1 MWFGVNI
8 VKYYLKLKMKKWI
21 TLLFATLVIF
31 SCKTRKNAEQNASEN
46 DSIKIQNSEN
56 GNPSDGKNIS
66 DRLTFYEKIYIHPPF
81 EYIKINSKITADNIR
96 VSPLDATIYIERDKK
111 IWSNINFLFFN
122 AARAIITPE
131 GIKAVDKYNKNY
143 IDSDFEYLNNLL
155 NINFIDYKTL
165 EKILLGRTFLLVSDR
180 NSDIKKTSNGYQ
192 LASIV
197 NQKIVTNGQ
206 EREYKINM
214 QYSNDY
220 NLNYVKLQDVKS
232 DDAVEIVYDNW
243 ESFDN
248 NLRLPQ
254 YVKIIIKGSK
264 TSQILIENTKFG
276 FTKMETPYSVP
287 ANYKKIEIK

>member
-1 MWFGVNI
+1 
-8 VKYYLKLKMKKWI
+8 MKKWI
-21 TLLFATLVIF
+21 SLLLVTMVIL
-31 SCKTRKNAEQNASEN
+31 SCKTKKNAIQNASEN
-46 DSIKIQNSEN
+46 DSIQVENSEN
-56 GNPSDGKNIS
+56 KKPIDAGKNIS
-66 DRLTFYEKIYIHPPF
+66 DRLTFYESIYIHPKF
-81 EYIKINSKITADNIR
+81 EQIKISSKITADNIR
-96 VSPLDATIYIERDKK
+96 VSPLDATIYIESDKK

-131 GIKAVDKYNKNY
+131 GIKAVDKYNKNF

-165 EKILLGRTFLLVSDR
+165 EKILLGRTFLTVSDR
-180 NSDIKKTSNGYQ
+180 NSSITKNMEGYQ

-214 QYSNDY
+214 QYTNDY
-220 NLNYVKLQDVKS
+220 DLIYVKLQDVKS
-232 DDAVEIVYDNW
+232 DDAVEIVYDQW

-248 NLRLPQ
+248 DLRLPQ
-254 YVKIIIKGSK
+254 SVKIIIKGSK
-264 TSQILIENTKFG
+264 TSQILLENTKFG

>member
-1 MWFGVNI
+1 
-8 VKYYLKLKMKKWI
+8 MKKWI
-21 TLLFATLVIF
+21 SLLLVTTVIL
-31 SCKTRKNAEQNASEN
+31 SCKTRKNAMQNASDN
-46 DSIKIQNSEN
+46 DSIKIENS
-56 GNPSDGKNIS
+56 GNQDKTDDGKNIS
-66 DRLTFYEKIYIHPPF
+66 DRLTFYENIYIHPEF
-81 EYIKINSKITADNIR
+81 NQIKINSKITADNLR
-96 VSPLDATIYIERDKK
+96 VSPLDATIYIESDKK

-165 EKILLGRTFLLVSDR
+165 EKILLGRTFLLVSNR
-180 NSDIKKTSNGYQ
+180 NSEIKKNEDGYQ
-192 LASIV
+192 LSSIT
-197 NQKIVTNGQ
+197 NQKIITNGV
-206 EREYKINM
+206 EREYKVNM
-214 QYSNDY
+214 RYSNDY
-220 NLNYVKLQDVKS
+220 DLIYVKLQDVKS
-232 DDAVEIVYDNW
+232 DDAVEIVYDQW

-254 YVKIIIKGSK
+254 NVKIIIKGSK
-264 TSQILIENTKFG
+264 TSQIVLENTKFG

>member
-1 MWFGVNI
+1 
-8 VKYYLKLKMKKWI
+8 MKKWI
-21 TLLFATLVIF
+21 SLLLVTTVIL
-31 SCKTRKNAEQNASEN
+31 SCKTRKNAMQNASDN
-46 DSIKIQNSEN
+46 DSIKIENS
-56 GNPSDGKNIS
+56 GNQDKTDNGKNIS
-66 DRLTFYEKIYIHPPF
+66 DRLTFYENIYIHPEF
-81 EYIKINSKITADNIR
+81 NQIKINSKITADNLR
-96 VSPLDATIYIERDKK
+96 VSPLDATIYIESDKK

-165 EKILLGRTFLLVSDR
+165 EKILLGRTFLLVSNR
-180 NSDIKKTSNGYQ
+180 NSEIKKNEDGYQ
-192 LASIV
+192 LSSIT
-197 NQKIVTNGQ
+197 NQKIITNGV
-206 EREYKINM
+206 EREYKLNM
-214 QYSNDY
+214 RYSNDY
-220 NLNYVKLQDVKS
+220 DLIYVKLQDVKS
-232 DDAVEIVYDNW
+232 DDAVEIVYDQW

-254 YVKIIIKGSK
+254 NVKIIIKGSK
-264 TSQILIENTKFG
+264 TSQIVLENTKFG

>member
-1 MWFGVNI
+1 
-8 VKYYLKLKMKKWI
+8 MKKWI
-21 TLLFATLVIF
+21 SLLLVTTVIL
-31 SCKTRKNAEQNASEN
+31 SCKTRKNAMQNASDN
-46 DSIKIQNSEN
+46 DSIKIEN
-56 GNPSDGKNIS
+56 AGNQDKTEDGKNIS
-66 DRLTFYEKIYIHPPF
+66 DRLTFYENIYIHPEF
-81 EYIKINSKITADNIR
+81 NQIKINSKITADNLR
-96 VSPLDATIYIERDKK
+96 VSPLDATIYIESDKK

-165 EKILLGRTFLLVSDR
+165 EKILLGRTFLLVSNR
-180 NSDIKKTSNGYQ
+180 NSEIKKNEDGYQ
-192 LASIV
+192 LSSIT
-197 NQKIVTNGQ
+197 NQKIVTNGV
-206 EREYKINM
+206 EREYKLNM
-214 QYSNDY
+214 RYSNDY
-220 NLNYVKLQDVKS
+220 DLIYVKLQDVKS
-232 DDAVEIVYDNW
+232 DDAVEIVYDQW

-254 YVKIIIKGSK
+254 NVKIIIKGSK
-264 TSQILIENTKFG
+264 TSQIVLENTKFG